1 MARILSKAADIRAW
15 AEARGGS
22 PMLED
27 VPDPTGDRT
36 LLELSFGQ
44 HMLNADSNEGPD
56 RATGGFR
63 LVSWDEWLEELD
75 KQRLALK
82 VNDETPGAL
91 DNDFRFVAR
100 GGDGKTTAAAQQP
113 APGSV
118 ERPRPADEDEDDVTV
133 SVDGFR
139 PAPGEGGGSVR

>member
-1 MARILSKAADIRAW
+1 MSRLITKADDIRTW

-36 LLELSFGQ
+36 LLQLSFGQ

-63 LVSWDEWLEELD
+63 LVSWDEWIEELD
-75 KQRLALK
+75 RQDLALK
-82 VNDETPGAL
+82 VNDEMPGTL
-91 DNDFRFVAR
+91 DNDFRFVKR
-100 GGDGKTTAAAQQP
+100 TGDGRTTPAAQQP

-118 ERPRPADEDEDDVTV
+118 ERRGRRNAHV
-133 SVDGFR
+133 SVNKVQPSPREAGR
-139 PAPGEGGGSVR
+139 RRT

>member
-1 MARILSKAADIRAW
+1 MSRIISKPDDIRAW

-36 LLELSFGQ
+36 LLQISFGQ
-44 HMLNADSNEGPD
+44 HMLNADNNEGPD
-56 RATGGFR
+56 RPTGGFR
-63 LVSWDEWLEELD
+63 LVSWDEWIEELD
-75 KQRLALK
+75 RQDLAMK
-82 VNDETPGAL
+82 INDEVPGML
-91 DNDFRFVAR
+91 DNDFRFVKR
-100 GGDGKTTAAAQQP
+100 SGKGQTTAAAQQP

-118 ERPRPADEDEDDVTV
+118 ERPGHRDEEEDDVTV

-139 PAPGEGGGSVR
+139 PAPGEGGGRI